1 MSKFKKIGVVGA
13 GTMGNGIAQLAA
25 QMGAEVVMRDIKDDF
40 VQRGISAIDK
50 FLSKGVERGKVTEE
64 QKSSVLGR
72 IIGTTDMGD
81 LADCD
86 FIIEA
91 VIEDLDLK
99 KQVYGQLD
107 EICKPEVILGTNTS
121 SMSITLIAAATKRP
135 DKVVGMHFFNPPPLM
150 RLCEIIRGYETSD
163 ETVAATTELAQA
175 MGKETVEVKV
185 DSPGFI
191 VNRLMI
197 PHMIEAVKLLE
208 EGVATAEDIDK
219 ALKLGLN
226 YPMGPFELMDFTGID
241 ICKYV
246 ADYFYQELNKE
257 LKWASPT
264 TLKNQVRSGKLGRK
278 SGAGWYDY
286 TKK

>member
-1 MSKFKKIGVVGA
+1 MSEIKTIGVVGA

-25 QMGAEVVMRDIKDDF
+25 QTGAEVIMRDVKDDF
-40 VQRGISAIDK
+40 VQRGMSMIDK
-50 FLSKGVERGKVTEE
+50 FLSKGVEKGKLDEDAK
-64 QKSSVLGR
+64 KSILGR
-72 IIGTTDMGD
+72 IVGTTDMKD
-81 LADCD
+81 LAKAD

-99 KQVYGQLD
+99 KQVFGELD
-107 EICKPEVILGTNTS
+107 QICRDDVILATNTS

-135 DKVVGMHFFNPPPLM
+135 EKVVGMHFFNPVPLM
-150 RLCEIIRGYETSD
+150 KLVEVIRGYATDDATIEATSQ
-163 ETVAATTELAQA
+163 LAQK

-197 PHMIEAVKLLE
+197 PHMIEAVKLVE
-208 EGVATAEDIDK
+208 EGVASKEDVDK
-219 ALKLGLN
+219 AIKMGLN

-264 TLKNQVRSGKLGRK
+264 TLKNQVRSGNLGRK
-278 SGAGWYDY
+278 SGAGWYSY
-286 TKK
+286 KK

>member
-1 MSKFKKIGVVGA
+1 MSEFKKIGVVGA

-40 VQRGISAIDK
+40 VQRGIGAIDK

-64 QKSSVLGR
+64 QKSAVLGR

-163 ETVAATTELAQA
+163 ETVAATTALAQA

-208 EGVATAEDIDK
+208 EGVATREDIDK

-264 TLKNQVRSGKLGRK
+264 TLKNQVRSGRLGRK

-286 TKK
+286 SKK